1 MVFSIRYEIPTHRLF
16 PPRHPMVAEA
26 EKEITRFV
34 SDPRKRLALSYHEAA
49 HAIQFRRFGIE
60 TKYSG
65 PAVTHECSTDSY
77 GASYGS
83 VCVRDSDYLK
93 LAETPERLARVL
105 VAGKTAEL
113 VLIGKTDEGTSDS
126 DFENFLLFS
135 KGKPHELILLWKR
148 TEESHLAELSAD
160 LNQQKEIVHNAARF
174 EQEIFG
180 SDRSVRTI
188 SSTPAPPGSVSNTP
202 TF

>member
-26 EKEITRFV
+26 EKEITRYV

-60 TKYSG
+60 TKYAG
-65 PAVTHECSTDSY
+65 PSVTHDCPTDTY
-77 GASYGS
+77 AACYGS
-83 VCVRDSDYLK
+83 VCVRDSDYLA

-113 VLIGKTDEGTSDS
+113 VLIGKTDEGTWDR
-126 DFENFLLFS
+126 DFEDFLLFS

-148 TEESHLAELSAD
+148 TEEAYFEELSAD
-160 LNQQKEIVHNAARF
+160 LNQQREIVHNAAMF
-174 EQEIFG
+174 EKEIFG
-180 SDRSVRTI
+180 SDCSVRTI
-188 SSTPAPPGSVSNTP
+188 SSTPAPARIG
-202 TF
+202 